1 MSWADLSTDILLDH
15 LLPLL
20 PYPSIT
26 ALSRTCRPLRAAC
39 EDESFW
45 RGKIR
50 RDFGVDVDAIAL
62 ELPSSNHSSSG
73 DSQSRYLWL
82 GLKRP
87 RVYVWGSSQDGR
99 LGLPIASEHLSYYRQ
114 RSSVPYPVEITSSFR
129 TPGGGS
135 EQNEEEGLGGGIVEL
150 RAGGWG
156 FAARDSSGGV
166 WVWGRFDGLGFGGLG
181 NPNNASHQIRTP
193 SKLRLPCK
201 AVSISMGRRHLLLLD
216 EDNLVWESRAPG
228 RVRFLK

>member
-1 MSWADLSTDILLDH
+1 MSWVDLPNDILLDH

-20 PYPSIT
+20 PYPDIT
-26 ALSRTCRPLRAAC
+26 SLSRTCRALRAAC
-39 EDESFW
+39 EDEGFW

-50 RDFGVDVDAIAL
+50 RDFGVDVDALAL
-62 ELPSSNHSSSG
+62 ELPASGSSS
-73 DSQSRYLWL
+73 SSRSRHLWV

-129 TPGGGS
+129 SPESQQGI
-135 EQNEEEGLGGGIVEL
+135 GGIVEL

-166 WVWGRFDGLGFGGLG
+166 YVWGRFDGLGFGGLG

-201 AVSISMGRRHLLLLD
+201 AVSISMGRRHLMLLD

-228 RVRFLK
+228 KVGELQRDLAWSRLT